1 MVFNFPEEEG
11 LEWQFSPKVA
21 PYLLQVTRTWVLCTD
36 VCPTLGAGPQDLA
49 SPESAVVCFQA
60 VQGLG
65 VSLPSVFAVNVR
77 KQSSRSRWCLPR
89 GRKGG

>member
-49 SPESAVVCFQA
+49 SPETACQQLSASKLCRGWGSHSPQ
-60 VQGLG
+60 
-65 VSLPSVFAVNVR
+65 SL
-77 KQSSRSRWCLPR
+77 L
-89 GRKGG
+89 